1 MIRWVPR
8 RASGCRPA
16 VPAFGLRSP
25 RPGDAIGSGDVPA
38 ARLRLAVVGDVGHPS
53 PELDATVA
61 ALVRASTV
69 RRFDG
74 LVLLGDNVYPD
85 GDPSRVEEAVLEPF
99 RPLLREGVPLL
110 PVLGNHDVQASSGD
124 DLVRLLGMPG
134 RWYSLQLPPLL
145 FVGLDSTR
153 PHDGSQRAWLERT
166 LACSNSA
173 WTVVA
178 LHHPPYSAG
187 WHGSDRSVRRAFT
200 PLFRRFGVDL
210 VLAGHEHD
218 YQRSRPV
225 RGTTY
230 VISGAAT
237 HLRPTGQASF
247 TAAAHSTHHF
257 VDLRVVAGGLEL
269 RAVGHDGRV
278 FDGVALSTRRAA
290 FSAVEGY
297 GGAPQDVTTGR

>member
-1 MIRWVPR
+1 MEPF
-8 RASGCRPA
+8 AP
-16 VPAFGLRSP
+16 
-25 RPGDAIGSGDVPA
+25 
-38 ARLRLAVVGDVGHPS
+38 
-53 PELDATVA
+53 
-61 ALVRASTV
+61 
-69 RRFDG
+69 
-74 LVLLGDNVYPD
+74 LLGD
-85 GDPSRVEEAVLEPF
+85 S
-99 RPLLREGVPLL
+99 VPLL

-134 RWYSLQLPPLL
+134 RWYSRQLPPLF

-153 PHDGSQRAWLERT
+153 PHDASQRAWLERT
-166 LACSNSA
+166 LAGSNAA

-187 WHGSDRSVRRAFT
+187 WHGSDRSVRRIFA

-225 RGTTY
+225 HGTTY

-237 HLRPTGQASF
+237 HLRPTAQASF
-247 TAAAHSTHHF
+247 TAAAFSTHHF
-257 VDLRVVAGGLEL
+257 VDLRVVGNHLEL

-278 FDGVALSTRRAA
+278 FDGAALPARRRAS
-290 FSAVEGY
+290 SAVEGSP
-297 GGAPQDVTTGR
+297 AVPQDATTGR